1 VPRQSPEDFMGL
13 QNVADV
19 ILDTPHF
26 SGGNT
31 SFEAFALGKPVV
43 THDGAFMRGRVTSGM
58 YRMMGMDDCISD
70 NLEDYINIALKLG
83 KNISYRREIALKIQ
97 ESRDVLFNNVSVVSE
112 FEEFFKISITKI
124 LSSYKS

>member
-1 VPRQSPEDFMGL
+1 
-13 QNVADV
+13 
-19 ILDTPHF
+19 
-26 SGGNT
+26 
-31 SFEAFALGKPVV
+31 
-43 THDGAFMRGRVTSGM
+43 M

-83 KNISYRREIALKIQ
+83 KNISYRREIAMKIQ

-124 LSSYKS
+124 S